1 MAGMEELSRRCRGP
15 RGAKLTGLVWLT
27 CCSHTKSFTLA
38 KTASD
43 LRHQTVPSPQPRGQ
57 VPRARSRHRS
67 LFSLIVPY
75 TELYFLYPDY
85 GSSEYRILRAH
96 LALIYAHYLH
106 DRLISVSRRLRL
118 L

>member
-1 MAGMEELSRRCRGP
+1 MAHLLLAHKKLHAGEDGIGPAPSDGAVAAAARASASREI
-15 RGAKLTGLVWLT
+15 AT
-27 CCSHTKSFTLA
+27 SFA
-38 KTASD
+38 FFIDSSVD
-43 LRHQTVPSPQPRGQ
+43 GTV
-57 VPRARSRHRS
+57 
-67 LFSLIVPY
+67 
-75 TELYFLYPDY
+75 LYPDY